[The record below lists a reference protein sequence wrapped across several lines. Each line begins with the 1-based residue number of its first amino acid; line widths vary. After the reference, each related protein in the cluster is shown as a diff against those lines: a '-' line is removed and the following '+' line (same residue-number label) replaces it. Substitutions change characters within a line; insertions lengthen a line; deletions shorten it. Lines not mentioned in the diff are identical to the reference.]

1 MLIAW
6 PTVCSPYDKTSETG
20 RKGLAQPS
28 KKTQN
33 TTIKENSIRQNWLE
47 PTGPSWQKIQL
58 PVDLEPYS
66 TSIIVHYHKLND
78 TTTAAMAVSRP
89 THKRPKSGQ

>member
-20 RKGLAQPS
+20 RKGLAQPL
-28 KKTQN
+28 KKQN
-33 TTIKENSIRQNWLE
+33 TTITENSIRQNWLE

-66 TSIIVHYHKLND
+66 TSTMVHYHKLND
-78 TTTAAMAVSRP
+78 TTTAAVAVSRQ
-89 THKRPKSGQ
+89 TLKRPKSGQ

>member
-20 RKGLAQPS
+20 RKGLAQPL
-28 KKTQN
+28 KKQN
-33 TTIKENSIRQNWLE
+33 TTIKGEQQPTKLVE

-66 TSIIVHYHKLND
+66 TSTII
-78 TTTAAMAVSRP
+78 AVS
-89 THKRPKSGQ
+89 